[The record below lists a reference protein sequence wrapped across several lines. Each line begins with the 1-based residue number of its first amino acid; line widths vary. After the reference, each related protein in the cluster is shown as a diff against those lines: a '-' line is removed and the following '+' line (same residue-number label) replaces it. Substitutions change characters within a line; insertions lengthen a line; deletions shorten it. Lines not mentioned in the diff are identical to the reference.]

1 MQKHIIAAVLVK
13 INRKMRK
20 ILKNCI
26 SRFCG
31 PKTRGVEVDFRMNWN
46 QIRTDLALEAKELW
60 EQDPS
65 HTTEL
70 RGVLARETK
79 QKGVSVNTVQIL
91 DEEGEQQLGK
101 PVGTYVTLDL
111 VDYGKKERDS
121 LRRAAQ
127 VLAGQL
133 RSLLPLKKGQSVLVA
148 GLGNEAV
155 TPDAI
160 GPRVVR
166 QLVVTRHLVERMP
179 TLFGAYRP
187 VSAIA
192 PNVLGLTGLE
202 SAEVVGGV
210 VDRAGPDC
218 MIVVDAL
225 AASDLRRVCR
235 TVQLAD
241 TGITPGSG
249 VQNGRAAFNQ
259 DRFGIPVIAV
269 GVPTVAHVPTVAQLY
284 DETLDQAGVDELTGG
299 QSMVITP
306 QDMDAQVERLSKL
319 VAWGINLAL
328 QESMDLEDI
337 AFFVE

>member
-1 MQKHIIAAVLVK
+1 M
-13 INRKMRK
+13 
-20 ILKNCI
+20 
-26 SRFCG
+26 
-31 PKTRGVEVDFRMNWN
+31 
-46 QIRTDLALEAKELW
+46 
-60 EQDPS
+60 
-65 HTTEL
+65 
-70 RGVLARETK
+70 
-79 QKGVSVNTVQIL
+79 
-91 DEEGEQQLGK
+91 
-101 PVGTYVTLDL
+101 
-111 VDYGKKERDS
+111 
-121 LRRAAQ
+121 
-127 VLAGQL
+127 
-133 RSLLPLKKGQSVLVA
+133 
-148 GLGNEAV
+148 

-160 GPRVVR
+160 GPKVVR

-241 TGITPGSG
+241 TGITPGFPASRTA
-249 VQNGRAAFNQ
+249 GRPSI
-259 DRFGIPVIAV
+259 RTGFGIPVIAV

-306 QDMDAQVERLSKL
+306 RTWTPRWSGCRS
-319 VAWGINLAL
+319 W
-328 QESMDLEDI
+328 
-337 AFFVE
+337 